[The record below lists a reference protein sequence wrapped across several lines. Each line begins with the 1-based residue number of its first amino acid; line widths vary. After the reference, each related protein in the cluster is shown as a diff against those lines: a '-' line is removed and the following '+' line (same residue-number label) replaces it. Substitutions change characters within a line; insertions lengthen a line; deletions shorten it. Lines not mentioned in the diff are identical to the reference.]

1 MHLGVYRI
9 KDILNSI
16 ESKGSDN
23 DSSGEDD
30 EEDLEHL
37 ARMEALRAENRRLR
51 EERDAED
58 EALRREIEER
68 DVVWCRVQDLE
79 AQVAVLRARREER
92 ERDN

>member
-1 MHLGVYRI
+1 
-9 KDILNSI
+9 
-16 ESKGSDN
+16 
-23 DSSGEDD
+23 
-30 EEDLEHL
+30 
-37 ARMEALRAENRRLR
+37 MEALRAENRRLR

-79 AQVAVLRARREER
+79 AQVAILRARREER

>member
-1 MHLGVYRI
+1 
-9 KDILNSI
+9 
-16 ESKGSDN
+16 
-23 DSSGEDD
+23 
-30 EEDLEHL
+30 
-37 ARMEALRAENRRLR
+37 MEALRAENRRLR